1 MKTNLLLVAAAL
13 TLLLSACKK
22 DKDNE
27 PYNDP
32 AQTDWYKYTLKIE
45 YNSDSISEVTR
56 EEWTYDSTGRPTGR
70 KEYNLGVLNYQN
82 RDYVYNGD
90 EVTYYEDF
98 FGGGITVS
106 TKYKLVNQLEWV
118 RLRERAVYQPD
129 GVTIKERQL
138 ATYDTDNK
146 ITSSKMER
154 NGELYAAMRD
164 ITYNGSVVSY
174 FYDRYNDS
182 VVTGTGKYETGFYD
196 GWVKVGH
203 DVIYQMDNVTEYVRI
218 QNTYDADGRLVNVKR
233 YNQGVLDTEDKD
245 FSYSGNEATYK
256 MYDYD
261 NGVLMNVTKY
271 KIVYFN
277 R

>member
-1 MKTNLLLVAAAL
+1 MKTKLLLVATAL
-13 TLLLSACKK
+13 TLLLSACNK
-22 DKDNE
+22 DKDNN
-27 PYNDP
+27 NDP

-56 EEWTYDSTGRPTGR
+56 EEWTYDATGRPTSR
-70 KEYNLGVLNYQN
+70 KEYSLGTLNYQN

-98 FGGGITVS
+98 YGGGATVS

-118 RLRERAVYQPD
+118 RLRERVVYEAD

-146 ITSSKMER
+146 ITASKMER
-154 NGELYAAMRD
+154 NGELYAVMRD

-174 FYDRYNDS
+174 FYDRYTDS
-182 VVTGTGKYETGFYD
+182 VLLGGSKYETAFYN
-196 GWVKVGH
+196 GHIKMAH
-203 DVIYQMDNVTEYVRI
+203 DVIYNVDNVTDYLRHVY
-218 QNTYDADGRLVNVKR
+218 TYDAEGRLINVKR
-233 YNQGVLDTEDKD
+233 YYQGVMDTEDKD
-245 FSYSGNEATYK
+245 YNYNGNEATYK

-261 NGVLMNVTKY
+261 NNVLVNVTKY
-271 KIVYFN
+271 KIVYLN
-277 R
+277 Q